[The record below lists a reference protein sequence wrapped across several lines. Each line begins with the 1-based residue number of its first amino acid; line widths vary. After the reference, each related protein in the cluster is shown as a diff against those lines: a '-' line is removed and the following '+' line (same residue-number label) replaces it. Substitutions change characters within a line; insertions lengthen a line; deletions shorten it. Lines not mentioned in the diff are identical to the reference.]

1 MEKYIALLRGVN
13 IGGKNKISMPELKL
27 AFEEIGFLDVIT
39 YINSGNVIYSSNTQ
53 DINEMIRISESIIED
68 KFKIS
73 IPITIISA
81 KELSDVLKNAPR
93 WWNTENKE
101 IYDNAIFVIS
111 PTSIDEVF
119 AAVGNAKPEYEKV
132 DSHGNVI
139 FWSAYLKTFN
149 KARWSKIASSSVN
162 NNVTIRTANTT
173 RKLLELAEK

>member
-1 MEKYIALLRGVN
+1 LEKYIALLRGIN

-39 YINSGNVIYSSNTQ
+39 YINSGNVIFSSNTQ
-53 DINEMIRISESIIED
+53 DKNEMIRKSVSIIKD

-73 IPITIISA
+73 IPVTIISA
-81 KELSDVLKNAPR
+81 KELSDVLKHAPE
-93 WWNTENKE
+93 WWNTDNKE

-111 PTSIDEVF
+111 PTTTDEVF
-119 AAVGNAKPEYEKV
+119 AAVGDANPEYEKV
-132 DSHGNVI
+132 GSHGNVI
-139 FWSAYLKTFN
+139 FWSASLKTFN
-149 KARWSKIASSSVN
+149 KARWSKIAGSSVN